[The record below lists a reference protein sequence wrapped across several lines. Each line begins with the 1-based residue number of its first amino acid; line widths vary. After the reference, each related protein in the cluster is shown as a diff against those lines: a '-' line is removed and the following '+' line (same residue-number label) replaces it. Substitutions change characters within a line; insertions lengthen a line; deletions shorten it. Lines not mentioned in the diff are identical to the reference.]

1 MTKWDDQWTLTHDI
15 ALLFV
20 ALAYG
25 TDRDLSDDE
34 VDVITRLLR
43 TWRPNATDDSI
54 REIIVEAMSILVE
67 APAPE
72 RIRQSIDAL
81 GRELSEQELSQVL
94 EHVNQIAE
102 ADGILLQRE
111 EDLLGAIAEAWS
123 LRGLEAPGTE
133 EGDWDLIHQM
143 TLIYVVVAHSTDDEL
158 SAQEIATI
166 IDRVCQWDASLS
178 DEEARDIIRE
188 ALAFY
193 AQEPDE
199 DVLGQTIMTIKNSL
213 EPMRRLILLDDL
225 YQIAYAD
232 GTLKENER
240 TMITSL
246 ADAWGVSIRLNGNQS
261 TS

>member
-1 MTKWDDQWTLTHDI
+1 MPKWEDQWTLAHDI

-34 VDVITRLLR
+34 VTAIMQLLR
-43 TWRPNATDDSI
+43 TWRPEASEDSL
-54 REIIVEAMSILVE
+54 RTIIVEVMSILVDT
-67 APAPE
+67 PAPE
-72 RIRQSIDAL
+72 RVQKSIDAL
-81 GRELSEQELSQVL
+81 GRELSESELSQVL

-111 EDLLGAIAEAWS
+111 EDLLGTIAEAWS
-123 LRGLEAPGTE
+123 LRGLEAPGSE

-143 TLIYVVVAHSTDDEL
+143 SLIYVVVAHSTDDEL

-166 IDRVCQWDASLS
+166 IDRVRQWDASLS
-178 DEEARDIIRE
+178 EEEARDILRE
-188 ALAFY
+188 VLAFY
-193 AQEPDE
+193 AQQPGE

-225 YQIAYAD
+225 YQIAHAD
-232 GTLKENER
+232 GAFKENER
-240 TMITSL
+240 NMITSL
-246 ADAWGVSIRLNGNQS
+246 AEAWGVSIRLNGNQS
-261 TS
+261 GS